1 MTATTAPVVLVDMD
15 SVIFDWEKHFH
26 RRFTDLHPTLPMLHP
41 TERREFNMMLPEHAE
56 YHDKILAVMDEPGF
70 YAELEMIDGADV
82 ALNSMVELGL
92 TVMICTSPWLTN
104 PTCVQ
109 DKLDS
114 LERHIGAGWAERA
127 IITKDKTLVHG
138 DVLIDDKPD
147 IKGARTPTWQ
157 QVYFTQPYNAHRDGL
172 RMDSWTDW
180 RSALSGMLGGY
191 PLDAAA

>member
-1 MTATTAPVVLVDMD
+1 MSTFAPTVLVDMD

-26 RRFTDLHPTLPMLHP
+26 RRFTALHPNLPMLHP

-70 YAELEMIDGADV
+70 YAELEMIDGADE
-82 ALNSMVELGL
+82 ALHRMVELGF
-92 TVMICTSPWLTN
+92 TVAICTSPWLTN

-114 LERHIGAGWAERA
+114 LERHIGRGWAERA

-138 DVLIDDKPD
+138 DVLIDDKPEV
-147 IKGARTPTWQ
+147 KGARTPTWQ
-157 QVYFTQPYNAHRDGL
+157 QVYFTQPYNADRPGHRI
-172 RMDSWTDW
+172 DSWADW
-180 RSALSGMLGGY
+180 PTVVGGILNLQL
-191 PLDAAA
+191 LDRAA